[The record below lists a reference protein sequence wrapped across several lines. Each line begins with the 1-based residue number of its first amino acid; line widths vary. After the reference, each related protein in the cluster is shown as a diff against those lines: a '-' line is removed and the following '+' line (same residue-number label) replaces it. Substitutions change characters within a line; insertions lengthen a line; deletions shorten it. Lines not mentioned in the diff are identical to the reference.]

1 MTVAAPFSAPV
12 LLVSLPSLGEQ
23 HLSVSSVWY
32 CCVKKCPAQRS
43 LQGASAG

>member
-23 HLSVSSVWY
+23 HLSVLSV
-32 CCVKKCPAQRS
+32 
-43 LQGASAG
+43 